1 MTNRSQVKHSLGPSE
16 METLKNAIWPV
27 KEILELDGRFQ
38 KKDAVK
44 AVGQDVNV
52 RLWTVNGGWRVVD
65 TTSPNPSDTKIN
77 VYRWNDGAKAVLE
90 DYVEQ
95 QPKLPCPNNHRA
107 HVYNDPKVSEDS
119 VGCRFCAENGTHPE
133 ISKETVKQIL

>member
-1 MTNRSQVKHSLGPSE
+1 MTNRSDVKHSLGPSE
-16 METLKNAIWPV
+16 IDTLKNAIWPV

-44 AVGQDVNV
+44 ITGQDVNV

-77 VYRWNDGAKAVLE
+77 VYRWNTGAKAVLKE
-90 DYVEQ
+90 YVDRQ
-95 QPKLPCPNNHRA
+95 ATLPCGHRA
-107 HVYNDPKVSEDS
+107 HVYNLPDRDGYS
-119 VGCRFCAENGTHPE
+119 CRFCEDWPQYDRQTVENC
-133 ISKETVKQIL
+133 L